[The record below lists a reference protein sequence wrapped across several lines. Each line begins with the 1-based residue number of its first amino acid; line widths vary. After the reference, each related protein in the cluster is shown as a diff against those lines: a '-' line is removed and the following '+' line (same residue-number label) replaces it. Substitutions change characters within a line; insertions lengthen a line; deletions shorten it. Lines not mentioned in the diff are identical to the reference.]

1 MVSLSVTLVEQEV
14 RPKSD
19 YTASLELIPLQITA
33 DRPMGQHKANV
44 CHTSL
49 ISVEIVLFRSASV
62 QAASSGYIS
71 IYQKKKKKSQS
82 QRPSSCN
89 SYAVRW
95 ALFTFLQQNEIIQE
109 CQKFSQIYWK
119 KILSFAKGSEF
130 WAVEFSTALKCR
142 FPISVHWSDLLA
154 GLTQL

>member
-119 KILSFAKGSEF
+119 KK
-130 WAVEFSTALKCR
+130 FSPLQK
-142 FPISVHWSDLLA
+142 DLNFEQWNFL
-154 GLTQL
+154 QL

>member
-71 IYQKKKKKSQS
+71 IYQKKKKKN
-82 QRPSSCN
+82 PSP
-89 SYAVRW
+89 
-95 ALFTFLQQNEIIQE
+95 
-109 CQKFSQIYWK
+109 
-119 KILSFAKGSEF
+119 KGHP
-130 WAVEFSTALKCR
+130 AATAM
-142 FPISVHWSDLLA
+142 LLD
-154 GLTQL
+154 GHCLHSSSRMR